1 MGRLLKKKASAK
13 KRNMPGSQNLKTD
26 GDAISRKD
34 SDEAEKSGSRTAAV
48 PVRTAA
54 MAPVIRKS
62 PPESG
67 IMGYFAKSAQFLREV
82 RAELRKV
89 TWPSRKQTIGSTLV
103 VLVLVMII
111 SFFLGVVDIGL
122 SGLVRVV
129 LQ

>member
-1 MGRLLKKKASAK
+1 
-13 KRNMPGSQNLKTD
+13 
-26 GDAISRKD
+26 
-34 SDEAEKSGSRTAAV
+34 
-48 PVRTAA
+48 

>member
-1 MGRLLKKKASAK
+1 
-13 KRNMPGSQNLKTD
+13 MPGSQNLKTD